1 MEVWL
6 DKRFSIE
13 SNTPDYEGTDRTL
26 LSKTTDSQENFF
38 TDGNRLM
45 CGNRLIGSLVTID
58 GEASQDHARSLVGSV
73 EWLVLEFADW
83 SMIPIENLLAACEGT
98 PTKLA
103 AVLST
108 PEQAQGAGFALQRGV
123 EALVVRDSSEAMV
136 EAALIVKSQRL
147 EFEQTQP
154 NVEPSYSGKV
164 GIGELTITSV
174 ESGGTAERYCIDM
187 IRLLKHGEGLLLGS
201 SASSFLFVHGETVES
216 EFVPA
221 RPFRVNA
228 GPPHAY
234 ARMSNGNTK
243 YLSELQT
250 GDEIL
255 LVNTDGM
262 LRSATIGRLKIEIR
276 PMLLIKWIDENDKEG
291 SMFLQQAETVR
302 VVGLDKKTKSITALK
317 EGEIVLG
324 WCDMGARHIGAS
336 ISSNV
341 TER

>member
-1 MEVWL
+1 MEVWI

-13 SNTPDYEGTDRTL
+13 SIVQTFEGADRML
-26 LSKTTDSQENFF
+26 LSTPTDSNTDIFC
-38 TDGNRLM
+38 DGNRLM
-45 CGNRLIGSLVTID
+45 CSSQLVGSLVMLD
-58 GEASQDHARSLVGSV
+58 GDASQNYARSLVGSV
-73 EWLVLEFADW
+73 EWLVLEFSDW

-98 PTKLA
+98 PTKIA

-123 EALVVRDSSEAMV
+123 EALVVSPSVEML

-147 EFEQTQP
+147 ESEQIES
-154 NVEPSYSGKV
+154 NDEASFSAKV
-164 GIGELTITSV
+164 GMGKLTITSV

-187 IRLLKHGEGLLLGS
+187 TRLLKHGEGLLLGS

-216 EFVPA
+216 EFVPT

-234 ARMSNGNTK
+234 VRMSNGNTK
-243 YLSELQT
+243 YLSELHT
-250 GDEIL
+250 GDEVL
-255 LVNTDGM
+255 LVNTEGM
-262 LRSATIGRLKIEIR
+262 IRSATIGRLKIEIR
-276 PMLLIKWIDENDKEG
+276 PMLLIKWLDENDKEG

-302 VVGLDKKTKSITALK
+302 VVGLNNKTKSITALK

-324 WCDMGARHIGAS
+324 WCDVGARHIGAS
-336 ISSNV
+336 ISSIV